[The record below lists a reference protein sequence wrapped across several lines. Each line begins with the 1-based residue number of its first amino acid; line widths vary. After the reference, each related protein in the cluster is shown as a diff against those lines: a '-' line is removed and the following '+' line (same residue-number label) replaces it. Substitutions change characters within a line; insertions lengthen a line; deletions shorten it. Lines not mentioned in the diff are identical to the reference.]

1 MALREGGANVDD
13 VDAGLRMR
21 RLLWC
26 WLERRVRWILCGFK
40 GAWGEG
46 VGTIGKDVWRWN
58 SEGAG

>member
-46 VGTIGKDVWRWN
+46 VGTIGKDVWR
-58 SEGAG
+58 